1 VSGAARAAGAP
12 LPDEFR
18 TPRPIAG
25 WRVVGTAFC
34 MALFAWG
41 LGFYSL
47 SLYVQVLSRDAGWSP
62 ALLSAATTM
71 YFLLGA
77 AGIFVVERWAA
88 RHGRRRVA
96 ITGVL
101 LLAGGAAALPFVTH
115 VTLLLAAYAAMA
127 LGWSATSGTA
137 ISQIVG
143 SWFERRRGL
152 ALNLALTGASAAGV
166 LIVPPMVWCI
176 ARFGLGPGLAGMA
189 AVMAVAM
196 IALIAANLVEPQA
209 EGAAPASAAQA
220 PPPVP
225 LRTDAHLVRV
235 CALFAIGWLAQVAFI
250 AQQLPILAPRVGDA
264 WATAAVAA
272 TTAASLAGRLLL
284 AAVIDR
290 VDHRWATAGS
300 FLLQALGMATVLA
313 SDSPWVVIAG
323 CCLFGASVGNVI
335 TLPAIYAQREFPPA
349 QYGAV
354 VNRIWSIGQLLFAF
368 GPLAAGALQ
377 AATGTARYTLLACLG
392 CQVAAALLCR
402 SSPGDGAPRGPAA
415 GRAT

>member
-1 VSGAARAAGAP
+1 MTGPAPRSAAAP
-12 LPDEFR
+12 APDEFR
-18 TPRPIAG
+18 TQRPIAG
-25 WRVVGTAFC
+25 WRIVGTAFC
-34 MALFAWG
+34 LALFAWG

-47 SLYVQVLSRDAGWSP
+47 SLYVQVLSRDAGWSA
-62 ALLSAATTM
+62 ALLSGATTM

-77 AGIFVVERWAA
+77 AGVFIAERQAA

-96 ITGVL
+96 IAGVL
-101 LLAGGAAALPFVTH
+101 LLAGGAAALPYVSH
-115 VTLLLAAYAAMA
+115 VALLLAAYAVMA

-137 ISQIVG
+137 ITQVIG
-143 SWFERRRGL
+143 TWFEQRRGL

-166 LIVPPMVWCI
+166 LIVPPMAWCI
-176 ARFGLGPGLAGMA
+176 ARFGLGPGLAGTAAAMA
-189 AVMAVAM
+189 AVMIV
-196 IALIAANLVEPQA
+196 LIATNLVEPRA
-209 EGAAPASAAQA
+209 AGDTHASPSAAP

-250 AQQLPILAPRVGDA
+250 AQQLPILAPRIGDA
-264 WATAAVAA
+264 YATAAVAA

-284 AAVIDR
+284 AMVIDR
-290 VDHRWATAGS
+290 MDHRWATAGS

-313 SDSPWVVIAG
+313 SDTPWVVIAG
-323 CCLFGASVGNVI
+323 CCMFGASVGNVI
-335 TLPAIYAQREFPPA
+335 TLPALYAQREFPAA

-354 VNRIWSIGQLLFAF
+354 VNRVWAIGQVLFAF

-377 AATGTARYTLLACLG
+377 AATGTARYTLLACLA

-402 SSPGDGAPRGPAA
+402 PAAPRAAAARPA
-415 GRAT
+415 G

>member
-1 VSGAARAAGAP
+1 MTGPAPRSVAAPA
-12 LPDEFR
+12 PDEFR

-25 WRVVGTAFC
+25 WRIVGTAFC

-47 SLYVQVLSRDAGWSP
+47 SLYVQVLSRDAGWSA
-62 ALLSAATTM
+62 ALLSGATTM

-77 AGIFVVERWAA
+77 AGVFIAERQAA

-96 ITGVL
+96 IAGVL
-101 LLAGGAAALPFVTH
+101 LLAGGAAALPYVSH
-115 VTLLLAAYAAMA
+115 VALLLAAYAVMA

-137 ISQIVG
+137 ITQVIG
-143 SWFERRRGL
+143 TWFEQRRGL

-166 LIVPPMVWCI
+166 LIVPPMAWCI
-176 ARFGLGPGLAGMA
+176 ARFGLGPGLAGTAAAMA
-189 AVMAVAM
+189 AVMIV
-196 IALIAANLVEPQA
+196 LIATNLVEPRA
-209 EGAAPASAAQA
+209 TGDTRASPSAAP

-250 AQQLPILAPRVGDA
+250 AQQLPILAPRIGDA
-264 WATAAVAA
+264 YATAAVAA

-284 AAVIDR
+284 AMVIDR
-290 VDHRWATAGS
+290 MDHRWATAGS

-313 SDSPWVVIAG
+313 SDTPWVVIAG
-323 CCLFGASVGNVI
+323 CCMFGASVGNVI
-335 TLPAIYAQREFPPA
+335 TLPALYAHREFPAA

-354 VNRIWSIGQLLFAF
+354 VNRVWAIGQVLFAF

-377 AATGTARYTLLACLG
+377 AATGTARYTLLACLA

-402 SSPGDGAPRGPAA
+402 PAAPRAAAARPA
-415 GRAT
+415 G